1 MSALELSAAHYRLTG
16 QRVKLA
22 SVLGNLALVQKN
34 CGRSDL
40 ALAHLDEVMRLL
52 PDRGYLRMRLL
63 CHLDRGICLIRLG
76 QLDSARTCFMKARD
90 LAQRMNHRLAHIAV
104 LNNLGHLYRM
114 ESNFETAQEFYEEA
128 LTLAEN
134 ERIPRKECL
143 ALEFLGE
150 TTLEQ
155 GQPEKALE
163 YLDRARR
170 LAADLAGRGDLMMEV
185 LRRRGET
192 LLALGRREEAREDLD
207 RAIGL
212 CRARGERRELALAR
226 RAHVLAFSTGPE
238 ELGSGA
244 QEVLEAL
251 RVVGDRY
258 EYARTVHV
266 LLRDG
271 RLSPNTE
278 PWLAEASTAA
288 LHYVSAMGLA
298 LKRDLQTLVGH
309 GVRIEATESPV
320 AQSSSDPAHPWPRPF
335 IPGDLAP
342 SPAYAQALEA
352 ARIAAR
358 GREPVLILGETGS
371 GKEVFAQ
378 RVHQWSSRGHG
389 PLIAINCGAIPEN
402 LIESELFGHV
412 RGTFTGAD
420 RDRVGLLEAAAGGSV
435 LLDEVGDL
443 PLHVQVKLL
452 RFLDSYE
459 LRRLGDKDHKHV
471 DVRIIAATNRDLRAL
486 VDNGRFRPDLFYRL
500 NVFRIDVPPL
510 RQRREEIPSLVGTF
524 LVEES
529 QSTLPMRVSPDL
541 LRWMQAHEWPGNV
554 RELRNLCRYL
564 SARAWGKPRVG
575 VEDLPAELLASCQS
589 FLRGAPQDPLEVEKI
604 DFERSQMLKALQR
617 TGGNITRAA
626 ELLGM
631 GRNRLARKIR
641 EHGIDR
647 DRLRNANPA

>member
-1 MSALELSAAHYRLTG
+1 
-16 QRVKLA
+16 
-22 SVLGNLALVQKN
+22 
-34 CGRSDL
+34 
-40 ALAHLDEVMRLL
+40 
-52 PDRGYLRMRLL
+52 
-63 CHLDRGICLIRLG
+63 
-76 QLDSARTCFMKARD
+76 MKARD

-309 GVRIEATESPV
+309 GLHIEATESPV

-443 PLHVQVKLL
+443 PLHVQVKLGG
-452 RFLDSYE
+452 R
-459 LRRLGDKDHKHV
+459 V
-471 DVRIIAATNRDLRAL
+471 TARIHIA
-486 VDNGRFRPDLFYRL
+486 
-500 NVFRIDVPPL
+500 
-510 RQRREEIPSLVGTF
+510 
-524 LVEES
+524 
-529 QSTLPMRVSPDL
+529 
-541 LRWMQAHEWPGNV
+541 QA
-554 RELRNLCRYL
+554 
-564 SARAWGKPRVG
+564 
-575 VEDLPAELLASCQS
+575 
-589 FLRGAPQDPLEVEKI
+589 
-604 DFERSQMLKALQR
+604 
-617 TGGNITRAA
+617 
-626 ELLGM
+626 
-631 GRNRLARKIR
+631 
-641 EHGIDR
+641 
-647 DRLRNANPA
+647 